1 MYQTDEKTLKQINY
15 GLKNRFI
22 TVLWYLSDV
31 EGGGK
36 MHSLTHSLTY
46 SLTHSLVLISIGE
59 TAFTHPYN
67 TVGSTSD
74 IECTLPLDV
83 KTSIKVVP
91 KKGNAIIFYSLT
103 GDGK

>member
-1 MYQTDEKTLKQINY
+1 MDSKIDLLLFY
-15 GLKNRFI
+15 G
-22 TVLWYLSDV
+22 TYLMWKV
-31 EGGGK
+31 AVRCT
-36 MHSLTHSLTY
+36 HSLTHSLTHL
-46 SLTHSLVLISIGE
+46 LTHSLVLISVGE

-103 GDGK
+103 GDG